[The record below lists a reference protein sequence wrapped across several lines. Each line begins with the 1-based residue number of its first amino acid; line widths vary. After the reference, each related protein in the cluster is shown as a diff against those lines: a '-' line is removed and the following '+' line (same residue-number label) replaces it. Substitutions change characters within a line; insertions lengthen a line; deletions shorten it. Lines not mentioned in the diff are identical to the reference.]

1 MTEKTY
7 TITITEEELNVIKN
21 DITLKSMAGK
31 LEFDES
37 LMIIGKAIHK
47 QIISKERKKH
57 DKSSSSI

>member
-7 TITITEEELNVIKN
+7 TITITEKELNVIKN
-21 DITLKSMAGK
+21 DITLKAMAGK

-47 QIISKERKKH
+47 QIINKDKK
-57 DKSSSSI
+57 K